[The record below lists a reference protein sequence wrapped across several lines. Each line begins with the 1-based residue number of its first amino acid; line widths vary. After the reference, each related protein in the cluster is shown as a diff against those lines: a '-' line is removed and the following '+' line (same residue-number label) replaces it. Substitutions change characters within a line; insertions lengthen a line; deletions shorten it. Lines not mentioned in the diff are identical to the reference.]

1 MALFAKKTEPASTR
15 PPRLGEAGEDAK
27 STQGGEEK
35 GETRQEGVAPIK
47 SEKKAAKNKK
57 IQNKTEKKDADEMIL
72 GIVKDDVI
80 IEPWITEKGHGAMAE
95 NKYIF
100 RVRKESNKKKI
111 KLSIESLYRVK
122 VVDVNII
129 NIPAKKRMYGRHEG
143 KKSGYKKAI
152 VKLKEGDKIELFK
165 GV

>member
-1 MALFAKKTEPASTR
+1 MAIFAKEKTE
-15 PPRLGEAGEDAK
+15 EK
-27 STQGGEEK
+27 KEEK
-35 GETRQEGVAPIK
+35 QPEVASVQDVKTEGKKPARNTTHSVAGG
-47 SEKKAAKNKK
+47 SEKAGKK
-57 IQNKTEKKDADEMIL
+57 TKDNKTEEIKL
-72 GIVKDDVI
+72 GNVTRDII
-80 IEPWITEKGHGAMAE
+80 IEPWITEKAHGAMAE

-100 RVRKESNKKKI
+100 RVKKEADKKSV
-111 KLSIESLYRVK
+111 KLAIERLYGVK
-122 VVDVNII
+122 VINVNII

>member
-1 MALFAKKTEPASTR
+1 MALFAKKTE
-15 PPRLGEAGEDAK
+15 EKEKNDK
-27 STQGGEEK
+27 EEK
-35 GETRQEGVAPIK
+35 ISDVKPDNDVSGSK
-47 SEKKAAKNKK
+47 KKAVKNKK
-57 IQNKTEKKDADEMIL
+57 IQNKTEKKDADEMAL
-72 GIVKDDVI
+72 GVVMEDVI

-100 RVRKESNKKKI
+100 RVRKEANKKKI

-122 VVDVNII
+122 VVNVNVI

>member
-1 MALFAKKTEPASTR
+1 MALFAKKTEKDM
-15 PPRLGEAGEDAK
+15 EK
-27 STQGGEEK
+27 KKEEK
-35 GETRQEGVAPIK
+35 IPDVQSENIPSKT
-47 SEKKAAKNKK
+47 EKKAVKNKK
-57 IQNKTEKKDADEMIL
+57 IQNKTEKKDAVEVIS
-72 GIVKDDVI
+72 GVVKNDVI
-80 IEPWITEKGHGAMAE
+80 IEPWITEKGHSAMAE

-100 RVRKESNKKKI
+100 RVRKEADKKKI
-111 KLSIESLYRVK
+111 KLSIESLYSVK
-122 VVDVNII
+122 VVDVNVI